1 MSVIL
6 AETHTAHVTTP
17 KPGHARIR
25 VITPGEG
32 SSGVYSEA
40 VLQRAVQEKAFP
52 ARTQCHINHDTPD
65 QPPTGDARN
74 LVGYLVEDAVWGD
87 GAIEATVK
95 VGEKWWQWVKDYGP
109 VIGMSIQARA
119 EVTEGDDGKRVVER
133 ILPHPMNRVDFVTY
147 AGRGGEVMEIYESA
161 NIAATEIS
169 STTPVDAEKTPASPA
184 GDTTTQ
190 KEEGHMSDVTITATE
205 HARLSEA
212 SERVP
217 ALEADLKEAREAR
230 EQAEQKLAE
239 LIEAQATERAD
250 AAEKAVRDRLGD
262 DAPAF
267 IVQAAREAARTE
279 TGFDPKVL
287 DGLTAVAEAGEPHG
301 TGPAATDTSRSISRE
316 DIANAL

>member
-6 AETHTAHVTTP
+6 TETHTAHITTP
-17 KPGHARIR
+17 APGHARIR

-40 VLQRAVQEKAFP
+40 VLQLAVQEKAFP
-52 ARTQCHINHDTPD
+52 ARTQCHINHDSPD

-119 EVTEGDDGKRVVER
+119 EVTEQDGKRVVER

-169 STTPVDAEKTPASPA
+169 STTPVDAEKTPARPA

-212 SERVP
+212 SKRVP

-230 EQAEQKLAE
+230 EAAEKELAE
-239 LIEAQATERAD
+239 LVEARETELAD
-250 AAEKAVRDRLGD
+250 AAEKAVRERLGD

-267 IVQAAREAARTE
+267 IIAAAREAARSE
-279 TGFDPKVL
+279 AGFDPKTL
-287 DGLTAVAEAGEPHG
+287 DGVTVAAEAGEPHG
-301 TGPAATDTSRSISRE
+301 TGTTATEGTRSISRE

>member
-6 AETHTAHVTTP
+6 TETHTAHVTTP

-119 EVTEGDDGKRVVER
+119 EVTEQDGKRIVER

-169 STTPVDAEKTPASPA
+169 STTPVDAEKTPANPA

-190 KEEGHMSDVTITATE
+190 NMEGHMSDVTITATE

-217 ALEADLKEAREAR
+217 ALEADLKEARDKAEA
-230 EQAEQKLAE
+230 AEKKLAE

-267 IVQAAREAARTE
+267 IIAAAREAARSE

-287 DGLTAVAEAGEPHG
+287 DGLTAVSEAGEPHG
-301 TGPAATDTSRSISRE
+301 TGTTTGTDTVRAISRE
-316 DIANAL
+316 DIAKAL

>member
-6 AETHTAHVTTP
+6 TETHTAHVTTP

-32 SSGVYSEA
+32 SSGVYSEE
-40 VLQRAVQEKAFP
+40 VLQLAVQEKAFP

-119 EVTEGDDGKRVVER
+119 EVTEQDGKRVVER

-161 NIAATEIS
+161 TAAATEIS

-190 KEEGHMSDVTITATE
+190 NMEGHMSDVTITATE

-230 EQAEQKLAE
+230 EAAEKKLAE

-267 IVQAAREAARTE
+267 IIAAAREAARTE
-279 TGFDPKVL
+279 AGFDPKVL

-301 TGPAATDTSRSISRE
+301 TGAAATEGTRSISRE

>member
-6 AETHTAHVTTP
+6 TETHTAHVTTP

-52 ARTQCHINHDTPD
+52 ARTQCHINHDSPD

-119 EVTEGDDGKRVVER
+119 EVTEADDGRRVVER

-190 KEEGHMSDVTITATE
+190 NMEGHMSDVTITATE

-217 ALEADLKEAREAR
+217 ALEADLKEAREKA
-230 EQAEQKLAE
+230 EQAEKKLAE
-239 LIEAQATERAD
+239 LVEARETELAD
-250 AAEKAVRDRLGD
+250 AAEAAVIERLGD

-267 IVQAAREAARTE
+267 IIAAAREAARSE
-279 TGFDPKVL
+279 AGFDPKDL
-287 DGLTAVAEAGEPHG
+287 DGLTAVSEAGEPHG
-301 TGPAATDTSRSISRE
+301 TGTTATEGTRTISRE